1 MGPIDPKIRQYV
13 EEMLR
18 AGYSLNSIYR
28 SCPPGSISQTTI
40 GRIRGQIGAQFS
52 PTLFGVSP
60 PPFHEWL
67 ARQREEPQPIEE
79 QRGSDISPRAKKP
92 ARTEPTAKGESVA
105 QKVLSALRSAQ
116 VVAIRDLG
124 LSEQEAHQIAEEL
137 YQQQYAIEFDAE
149 SGVFRLHSRPSEATV
164 GNIRRPVGSEVR
176 VLKIGLVSDTHLCSY
191 YERLDVLRELYR
203 IFKSEGIREVY
214 HCGNIIDG
222 RERFN
227 QFEVKYWALDDQVK
241 YLIDNYPAE
250 SGITTYFIT
259 ADHHEGWWQ
268 EREGIDVGRKI
279 MSDAR
284 EAGRADLVHIGY
296 VEADVILETAGGR
309 SVMRLF
315 HPRDGSA
322 YAISY
327 RPQKIVESYQ
337 GGMKPRVLLLGH
349 YHKFGVTYTRDVYA
363 VQAGCTQDQTR
374 FMRNK
379 AIAAH
384 VGGCILS
391 FVQDTKHGV
400 LTRFQ
405 VEWIPFFDKEFE
417 GRRLGD
423 DG

>member
-1 MGPIDPKIRQYV
+1 VGPVDPKVKQYV

-52 PTLFGVSP
+52 PALFGVSP

-67 ARQREEPQPIEE
+67 ARQQDAPSESEAP
-79 QRGSDISPRAKKP
+79 PRAKKP
-92 ARTEPTAKGESVA
+92 EREKPTARRESVVHD
-105 QKVLSALRSAQ
+105 VLTALRSSQ

-124 LSEQEAHQIAEEL
+124 LSEREAQEIAEEL
-137 YQQQYAIEFDAE
+137 YRQQYAIEFDAE
-149 SGVFRLHSRPSEATV
+149 SGVFRLHSRPSLATA
-164 GNIRRPVGSEVR
+164 GNIVRPVERGAR
-176 VLKIGLVSDTHLCSY
+176 ILKIGLVSDTHLCSH

-284 EAGRADLVHIGY
+284 EMGRQDLVHIGY

-349 YHKFGVTYTRDVYA
+349 YHKFGVTYTRDVYV

-384 VGGCILS
+384 VGGCILF
-391 FVQDTKHGV
+391 FVQDTENGV

-405 VEWIPFFDKEFE
+405 VEWIPFFDREFE
-417 GRRLGD
+417 ERRLRD
-423 DG
+423 DR